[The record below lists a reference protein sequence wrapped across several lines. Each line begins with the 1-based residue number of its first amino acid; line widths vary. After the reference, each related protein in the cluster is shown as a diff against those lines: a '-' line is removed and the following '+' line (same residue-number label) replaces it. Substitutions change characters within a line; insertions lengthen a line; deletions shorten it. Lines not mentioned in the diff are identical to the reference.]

1 MKQFVFLLAA
11 GILLVTGCQPAPI
24 IINNEDDHC
33 HHDQERPQRPIII
46 ERQQPPIIIERQQPP
61 IIIER
66 QQPPI
71 IIERQQPPIIIE
83 GCTQHRHCGCC
94 PVCRSNGWV
103 TGIGIHIEKGR
114 VGVDIN
120 GHQHH

>member
-33 HHDQERPQRPIII
+33 HHDQERPQR
-46 ERQQPPIIIERQQPP
+46 P